1 MGAPSRA
8 SKSPAKKAPA
18 PRAAAAPRSAPK
30 ATPAR
35 ASIEAKPAPR
45 PAPAQA
51 AAPAAKPKPRALE
64 GAEAVKA
71 VLHDAT
77 PKARELAETLRRLV
91 KKAAPDAAESAD
103 LRAGSISFERK
114 KPFCTI
120 TPGAEHVVFAFHRG
134 SDLDDPESILAG
146 SGKGA
151 RTIRVAQVHDI
162 RGGAFERFVR
172 QARELAAR

>member
-8 SKSPAKKAPA
+8 SKSATKKPPAS
-18 PRAAAAPRSAPK
+18 RADVQARSAPK
-30 ATPAR
+30 AGSAR
-35 ASIEAKPAPR
+35 ASIEAKPS
-45 PAPAQA
+45 
-51 AAPAAKPKPRALE
+51 PAAGVKPKPRALE
-64 GAEAVKA
+64 GPEAVKA

-114 KPFCTI
+114 KPFCSI
-120 TPGAEHVVFAFHRG
+120 TPGEEHVLFAFHRG
-134 SDLDDPESILAG
+134 SDLDDPEAILTG
-146 SGKGA
+146 SGRGP

-172 QARELAAR
+172 QAREIAGR